1 MSFRTDGALSSTSER
16 TPPRYRDPRPWYIR
30 LYGTRSLVLMALLFG
45 WVCVFAF
52 IYHQPSLGLIF
63 AGLTTLIALVTL
75 RLGRKAAARQQE
87 SLARALAATARR
99 NRELERLRD
108 LSAALLAGNELSTL
122 TRQVAQAAADLLEAE
137 GGAIMLVV
145 EEGRFVRV
153 VAGAGP
159 LQPAMGALVPIDK
172 SLVGYAILQ
181 DEAILVPDMERDPRN
196 HPHEQLAGRLTSSA
210 MVPLRSAGLVVGA
223 LCAYNR
229 RDGRPFSDQDRQ
241 LLQNLGDQVVLGLDR
256 TTVLEELRRN
266 ERMLATK
273 NKELQRVT
281 KLKSEFLANM
291 SHELRTPLNAI
302 IGFSDLLLTEGLGP
316 LEDQQKEFLA
326 AILRNGRHLLGL
338 INDVLDLSKIE
349 AGRMTLSVAPC
360 DVREI
365 VGAAVADTSSLR
377 SAKGQECVVDLPE
390 GAPLEVLGDGV
401 RIRQVLFNLLSNA
414 SKFTGDEGRITVS
427 AVRTVAPM
435 PVTQNVRL
443 GEPIRLAPRDVVWV
457 SVSDTGHGIKQ
468 EDQGKLFQEFT
479 QVDSSASRAAQG
491 TGLGLAL
498 CKRFLEMHGGQIG
511 VESIYGKGSTF
522 WFLLPVDGPP
532 KAKAVAMNEL
542 ASVVA

>member
-1 MSFRTDGALSSTSER
+1 LSLTTGEAPS
-16 TPPRYRDPRPWYIR
+16 PYRDPRPWYQR
-30 LYGTRSLVLMALLFG
+30 LYGTRALVFFALLTG
-45 WVCVFAF
+45 WVCVFSF
-52 IYHQPSLGLIF
+52 IRHNDNIGLVF
-63 AGLTTLIALVTL
+63 AGITTLIALTTL
-75 RLGRKAAARQQE
+75 RLGRQAAERQQE

-122 TRQVAQAAADLLEAE
+122 TRQVAQATADLLEAE

-159 LQPAMGALVPIDK
+159 LQPAMGALVPIEK

-196 HPHEQLAGRLTSSA
+196 HPHEQLAGRLTSAA

-229 RDGRPFSDQDRQ
+229 RDGRPFTDQDRQ

-316 LEDQQKEFLA
+316 LEEQQKEFLE

-349 AGRMTLSVAPC
+349 AGRMTLSLAPV
-360 DVREI
+360 DVRE
-365 VGAAVADTSSLR
+365 VVAAAVADTASLR
-377 SAKGQECVVDLPE
+377 SSKGQECTVDLPE
-390 GAPLEVLGDGV
+390 GTSLEILADGV
-401 RIRQVLFNLLSNA
+401 RVRQVLFNLLSNA

-435 PVTQNVRL
+435 PVTQNTRH
-443 GEPIRLAPRDVVWV
+443 GEPLRLSPRDVVWI
-457 SVSDTGHGIKQ
+457 SVSDTGQGIKP
-468 EDQGKLFQEFT
+468 EDQAKLFQEFS
-479 QVDSSASRAAQG
+479 QVDASASRAAQG

-532 KAKAVAMNEL
+532 TKSETAAKPAVAI
-542 ASVVA
+542 ATA